1 MAAASAE
8 ELYQQ
13 GRKAF
18 ERGEAEGAEGL
29 FWACLASG
37 GPHGAAL
44 HYLGLLRRRQG
55 RTAEALV
62 LQRASGRVHPQLGW
76 NWLAAAELFEG
87 QGRWGAAA
95 DAFRRAALAL
105 PGEPWVGLRWKELE
119 GLAALR
125 GERLATGLPSRAYRL
140 WQRRLEPRP
149 APGFKALPAGWR
161 LLRDPH
167 CQLRPDLGEQ
177 LALLLAA
184 AGAQGAPPPD
194 LVYGD
199 EDRLEAGGRRW
210 DPWFKPG
217 WVPESFWATPWL
229 DSHSLWREA
238 WLEGNGLPP
247 PPLEPVQRFA
257 WQLRALEA
265 GPRILALP
273 RILAH
278 RPRPLVET
286 HERAAAMA
294 AHLQRQGERLLL
306 VAPDGE
312 GLRLQWAL
320 PAAPPLISVVVPTR
334 DRPDLLSRCLEGLRQ
349 GAAASPQV
357 RLEPWVVD
365 NGSRLQATADLLQ
378 RWQQQPGLRLQVL
391 PRDEPFNWSRLNNAA
406 ARVARGELL
415 LCLNNDV
422 MGPPTP
428 WLQRLAAQA
437 LRPAVGAVGAVLLQA
452 DGTIQHAGVV
462 TGLGS
467 GCEHPYRHL
476 PEQHGVHRGRSRRL
490 TGWGLVTGACLMLR
504 RQLFLASGGFD
515 PAFPVEYN
523 DVDLCLRLGAAGYR
537 QLVPDGVVLRHDE
550 ASTRDVK
557 RSATALPAR
566 QRIEQ
571 RWPQA
576 LAGEGPW
583 WPAASSRQHLD
594 GRPREFDP
602 LGWT

>member
-1 MAAASAE
+1 MAADA
-8 ELYQQ
+8 LYQQ
-13 GRKAF
+13 GREAF
-18 ERGEAEGAEGL
+18 DRGEVERAEAL
-29 FWACLASG
+29 LWACLAAG
-37 GPHGAAL
+37 PPHGAAL

-55 RTAEALV
+55 RTAEALA

-76 NWLAAAELFEG
+76 NWLAAAELLEQ

-95 DAFRRAALAL
+95 DAFRRAAMAL
-105 PGEPWVGLRWKELE
+105 PAEPWVGLRWKELE

-125 GERLATGLPSRAYRL
+125 GERLARGLSGRAYRL
-140 WQRRLEPRP
+140 WLRRLEQRP
-149 APGFKALPAGWR
+149 AAGFTPLPAGWR

-167 CQLRPDLGEQ
+167 CQLRPDLG
-177 LALLLAA
+177 ALLATLLDEAA
-184 AGAQGAPPPD
+184 ARGEAEPD

-199 EDRLEAGGRRW
+199 EDRLESGGRRW

-229 DSHSLWREA
+229 DSHSLWRQA
-238 WLEGNGLPP
+238 WLDARGLPP
-247 PPLEPVQRFA
+247 PPAEPLARFA
-257 WQLRALEA
+257 WQLQALEA
-265 GPRILALP
+265 GPRIAHLP
-273 RILAH
+273 QIVAH
-278 RPRPLVET
+278 RPGQAT
-286 HERAAAMA
+286 TTAATA
-294 AHLQRQGERLLL
+294 AELAHHLGRQGERLAL
-306 VAPDGE
+306 VSADGD
-312 GLRLQWAL
+312 GYRLQWAL

-334 DRPDLLSRCLEGLRQ
+334 DRPDLLARCLEGLRQ

-378 RWQQQPGLRLQVL
+378 CWQQRPGLRLQVL
-391 PRDEPFNWSRLNNAA
+391 ERDEPFNWSRLNNAG

-422 MGPPTP
+422 LGPATP
-428 WLQRLAAQA
+428 WLARLAGQA
-437 LRPAVGAVGAVLLQA
+437 LRPAVGAVGAVLLHA

-504 RQLFLASGGFD
+504 RELFLASGGFD

-566 QRIEQ
+566 ERIEQ
-571 RWPQA
+571 RWPAA

-583 WPAASSRQHLD
+583 WPAASSRRHLD
-594 GRPREFDP
+594 GRPRAFDA

>member
-1 MAAASAE
+1 MAAANADA
-8 ELYQQ
+8 LYQQ
-13 GRKAF
+13 GRDAF
-18 ERGEAEGAEGL
+18 ERGEAERAEGL
-29 FWACLASG
+29 LWACLAAE

-55 RTAEALV
+55 RSAEALA
-62 LQRASGRVHPQLGW
+62 LQRASGRAHPQLGW
-76 NWLAAAELFEG
+76 NWLAAAELLEQ
-87 QGRWGAAA
+87 QGRWAAAA
-95 DAFRRAALAL
+95 DAFRRAAMAL
-105 PGEPWVGLRWKELE
+105 PAEPWVGLRWKELE

-125 GERLATGLPSRAYRL
+125 GERLAAGLPLRAYRL

-149 APGFKALPAGWR
+149 AAGFTPLPPGWR

-167 CQLRPDLGEQ
+167 CQLRPDLGAG
-177 LALLLAA
+177 LAALLAA
-184 AGAQGAPPPD
+184 EEARGSPPPD

-199 EDRLEAGGRRW
+199 EDRLEGGGRRA

-229 DSHSLWREA
+229 DSHSLWRQA
-238 WLEGNGLPP
+238 WLDAQGLPP
-247 PPLEPVQRFA
+247 PPAEPLARFA
-257 WQLRALEA
+257 WQLQALEA
-265 GPRILALP
+265 GPRIVALP
-273 RILAH
+273 RVLAH
-278 RPRPLVET
+278 RPRPLLET

-294 AHLQRQGERLLL
+294 GHLQRQGERLQT

-320 PAAPPLISVVVPTR
+320 PTGPTLISVVVPTR
-334 DRPDLLSRCLEGLRQ
+334 DRPDLLARCLEGLRR
-349 GAAASPQV
+349 GAWASPAV

-365 NGSRLQATADLLQ
+365 NGSRLQATAELLQ

-406 ARVARGELL
+406 ARVAQGELL

-422 MGPPTP
+422 LGPATP
-428 WLQRLAAQA
+428 WLQQMAAHA
-437 LRPAVGAVGAVLLQA
+437 LRPAVGAVGAVLLHA

-476 PEQHGVHRGRSRRL
+476 PAGHGVHRGRSRRL

-504 RQLFLASGGFD
+504 RRLFLASGGFD
-515 PAFPVEYN
+515 EAFPVEYN
-523 DVDLCLRLGAAGYR
+523 DVDLGLRLGAAGYR

-566 QRIEQ
+566 RLIEQ